1 MSHARASITG
11 YAVTPTPH
19 PVQVSTTLVRYAI
32 WFKPSSVLV
41 GGKVLNQTHGCLP
54 CRKSLF
60 LMKHAK
66 DRTIMEY
73 TDTQSTAFDALV
85 APASLIAPTRH
96 TASHRVLNFNCE
108 HTHTHTEPFHLFAK
122 SNECFRKAPLVQTVK
137 KLYLPVNLLDC
148 TKLNYSLEYR
158 FLLVLHHRFG

>member
-1 MSHARASITG
+1 
-11 YAVTPTPH
+11 
-19 PVQVSTTLVRYAI
+19 
-32 WFKPSSVLV
+32 
-41 GGKVLNQTHGCLP
+41 
-54 CRKSLF
+54 
-60 LMKHAK
+60 
-66 DRTIMEY
+66 MED

-108 HTHTHTEPFHLFAK
+108 HTNTHTHIHKHTHTHTEPFHLFAK
-122 SNECFRKAPLVQTVK
+122 SNECFGKAPLVQTVK